1 MQTTP
6 ALSLGGLTNQ
16 RRPRAAASAAALL
29 ALPSTLSRLRGEP
42 AIRCPLDLQ
51 TATQGFRVC
60 NTGMWGVGV
69 ARGSLGC

>member
-6 ALSLGGLTNQ
+6 ALSLGGLTNHK
-16 RRPRAAASAAALL
+16 RPRAAASAAALL

-51 TATQGFRVC
+51 TATQGFSV
-60 NTGMWGVGV
+60 
-69 ARGSLGC
+69 